1 MSVRGTIRLDHG
13 EGGAAT
19 ARLVKEVFLG
29 HLGTPEV
36 LEDAAVVDGG
46 ARIAFTTDTF
56 VVRPAVFPG
65 GDIGKL
71 AVCGTV
77 NDLAVVGAEPRYLS
91 AAFVLEEGLDID
103 LLDRVVGSMAQ
114 TAREAGVRIVTG
126 DTKVVARGEA
136 DGIYINTSGVGVMP
150 EGRKLSSAS
159 CVAGDVVLVSGAIG
173 EHGTAV
179 MVAREGFG
187 LSGDLRSD
195 CQPLADLAAAVLAAA
210 PGTRCMRDPTRG
222 GLATTLV
229 EIAEASRVE
238 IRLNEAAIPLR
249 AVVRGAC
256 DLLGLD
262 PLYVAC
268 EGRLIALVPQ
278 DQAVAALEA
287 MRAHPRGASAA
298 RIGAVQEGKPG
309 LFLQTRVGGL
319 RPLIALE
326 GAQLPRIC

>member
-1 MSVRGTIRLDHG
+1 MNGRGCITLDHG

-19 ARLVKEVFLG
+19 SRLVRDVFLRA
-29 HLGTPEV
+29 LGAPGV
-36 LEDAAVVDGG
+36 LEDAAVLEGG
-46 ARIAFTTDTF
+46 SRIALTTDTF

-77 NDLAVVGAEPRYLS
+77 NDLAMVGAEPRYLS
-91 AAFVLEEGLDID
+91 AGFILEEGLEIE
-103 LLDRVVGSMAQ
+103 LLQRVVDSMAE
-114 TAREAGVRIVTG
+114 TALEAGVRIVTG

-136 DGIYINTSGVGVMP
+136 DGLYINTSGVGVMP
-150 EGRKLSSAS
+150 AGRLLSSAT
-159 CVAGDVVLVSGAIG
+159 CKPGDQVLVSGPIG

-187 LSGDLRSD
+187 MAGDFRSD
-195 CQPLADLAAAVLAAA
+195 CQPLADLASAILQAA

-229 EIAEASRVE
+229 EISIASGVE
-238 IRLNEAAIPLR
+238 LRLREESIPVR
-249 AVVRGAC
+249 SVVRGAC

-268 EGRLIALVPQ
+268 EGRLIAVVPRE
-278 DQAVAALEA
+278 QAQGALQA
-287 MRAHPRGASAA
+287 MKGHVRARGAQW
-298 RIGAVQEGKPG
+298 IGEVREGKG
-309 LFLQTRVGGL
+309 LVLDTRAGGL

>member
-19 ARLVKEVFLG
+19 SRLVKEVFLG
-29 HLGTPEV
+29 HLGAPEV
-36 LEDAAVVDGG
+36 LEDAAVIEGG

-91 AAFVLEEGLDID
+91 AAFVLEEGLEID

-136 DGIYINTSGVGVMP
+136 DGIYVNTSGVGVMP
-150 EGRKLSSAS
+150 DGRKLSSAS
-159 CVAGDVVLVSGAIG
+159 CAPGDVVLVSGSIG

-195 CQPLADLAAAVLAAA
+195 CQPLADLAAEVLRAA

-229 EIAEASRVE
+229 EIVEASRVE
-238 IRLNEAAIPLR
+238 LLLSEAAIPVR
-249 AVVRGAC
+249 PVVRGAC

-268 EGRLIALVPQ
+268 EGRLIAIVPP

-287 MRAHPRGASAA
+287 MRAHPRGGSAA
-298 RIGAVQEGKPG
+298 RIGTVQAGKSG
-309 LFLQTRVGGL
+309 LFLQTRVGGV